1 MFFLMRFVTHI
12 NLPIWR
18 SGFLAVSFS
27 LATLL
32 PLLLLA

>member
-1 MFFLMRFVTHI
+1 MRFFACI

-18 SGFLAVSFS
+18 SGFLAVSFP
-27 LATLL
+27 LAALL